1 MYLGGPV
8 GAFGIGI
15 LMTGVIGYRVEQ
27 YKLGIERKEA
37 EDISDEKGKHLM
49 KNIYDLLL
57 IVISIAFFR
66 SFILKKHFFE
76 KEKIL
81 RENAPVIFL
90 PLTVALILNIF
101 FIVMIDIKVIN
112 SHFEMYAYNLLE
124 FFGFVWVGLS
134 VYTRWKYDK
143 EHEHNMTKGEGAI
156 IGVILLVLILLF
168 LHL

>member
-8 GAFGIGI
+8 GAFCIGT

-37 EDISDEKGKHLM
+37 EDISDEKDKHLM

-66 SFILKKHFFE
+66 SFILKK
-76 KEKIL
+76 L
-81 RENAPVIFL
+81 FL
-90 PLTVALILNIF
+90 PITVALILNIF

-112 SHFEMYAYNLLE
+112 SHFEMYAYNSLE

>member
-1 MYLGGPV
+1 
-8 GAFGIGI
+8 
-15 LMTGVIGYRVEQ
+15 
-27 YKLGIERKEA
+27 
-37 EDISDEKGKHLM
+37 M

-57 IVISIAFFR
+57 IVICIVFFR
-66 SFILKKHFFE
+66 SFILKKYFFE

-90 PLTVALILNIF
+90 PITIALILNIF

-112 SHFEMYAYNLLE
+112 SHFEMYAYSSLE
-124 FFGFVWVGLS
+124 FFGFVWVGFS

>member
-8 GAFGIGI
+8 GAFCIGT

-37 EDISDEKGKHLM
+37 EDISDEKDKHLM

-90 PLTVALILNIF
+90 PITVALILNIF
-101 FIVMIDIKVIN
+101 
-112 SHFEMYAYNLLE
+112 LL
-124 FFGFVWVGLS
+124 
-134 VYTRWKYDK
+134 
-143 EHEHNMTKGEGAI
+143 
-156 IGVILLVLILLF
+156 
-168 LHL
+168 

>member
-1 MYLGGPV
+1 
-8 GAFGIGI
+8 
-15 LMTGVIGYRVEQ
+15 
-27 YKLGIERKEA
+27 
-37 EDISDEKGKHLM
+37 M

-57 IVISIAFFR
+57 IVICIVFFR
-66 SFILKKHFFE
+66 SFILKKYFFE

-90 PLTVALILNIF
+90 PITIALILNIF

-112 SHFEMYAYNLLE
+112 SHFEMYAYNSLE

-143 EHEHNMTKGEGAI
+143 KHERNMTKGKGAI

>member
-1 MYLGGPV
+1 
-8 GAFGIGI
+8 
-15 LMTGVIGYRVEQ
+15 
-27 YKLGIERKEA
+27 
-37 EDISDEKGKHLM
+37 M

-57 IVISIAFFR
+57 IVICIAFFR
-66 SFILKKHFFE
+66 SFILKKYFFE

-90 PLTVALILNIF
+90 PITIALILNIF
-101 FIVMIDIKVIN
+101 FIVMIDIEVIN
-112 SHFEMYAYNLLE
+112 NHFEIYAYNSLE

-143 EHEHNMTKGEGAI
+143 EHEHNMTKGKGAI
-156 IGVILLVLILLF
+156 MGVILLALILLF

>member
-1 MYLGGPV
+1 
-8 GAFGIGI
+8 
-15 LMTGVIGYRVEQ
+15 
-27 YKLGIERKEA
+27 
-37 EDISDEKGKHLM
+37 M

-57 IVISIAFFR
+57 IVICIVFFR
-66 SFILKKHFFE
+66 SFILKKYFFE

-90 PLTVALILNIF
+90 PITIALILNIF

-112 SHFEMYAYNLLE
+112 SHFEMYAYSSLE

-143 EHEHNMTKGEGAI
+143 EHEHNMTKGKGAI
-156 IGVILLVLILLF
+156 IGVIILVLILLF